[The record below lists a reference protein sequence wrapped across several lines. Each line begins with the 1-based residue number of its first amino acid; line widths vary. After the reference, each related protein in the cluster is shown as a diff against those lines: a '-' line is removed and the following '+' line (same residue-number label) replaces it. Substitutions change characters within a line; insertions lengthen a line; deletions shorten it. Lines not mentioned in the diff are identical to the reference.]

1 MLQNKP
7 YRLAY
12 DFHKKWAPCPATP
25 ETWEKM
31 GLEAAAL
38 CHLHGNDPFLMDL
51 ITAVMDDFGREYENA
66 ERPGTPGALA
76 FPSGGE
82 GRP

>member
-12 DFHKKWAPCPATP
+12 DFHKKWAPCPAAP
-25 ETWEKM
+25 DDWENT

-38 CHLHGNDPFLMDL
+38 CHLHGNDPFLSDL
-51 ITAVMDDFGREYENA
+51 LMTVMDDFGREYEKA
-66 ERPGTPGALA
+66 GEKRP
-76 FPSGGE
+76 
-82 GRP
+82 